1 RVHLPGARGAV
12 REFHPSAHDSPLGSA
27 RGRRGDYLALRLR
40 AEHEHLLADRAHH
53 AHRARHEELDSDR
66 GVREPASRP
75 WAGGDGGGRRSF
87 QDPAPPD
94 SHDLLRD
101 DLRSAAPGDGPWG
114 RSRIASPARRRG
126 GRRAPL
132 LDLPDAPSRS
142 GRLPDSRAVHA
153 RPGAGDRSRR
163 ERGARAPARRTQRTP
178 GGTDPN
184 GRASRP
190 ARRHS
195 QDRLTPGRPKTLA
208 GPSPPG
214 QDSGPIPIVPSRGES
229 MVATVEHHSHD
240 PVPSHWPI
248 ITAIGVGLIPVG
260 IVASAHGWKG
270 GLAVIA
276 AGLFVA
282 LSGAGRWWGELLRDK
297 FFGRDA
303 VEADSRLKR
312 MFAFFIASEAMIF
325 GA

>member
-1 RVHLPGARGAV
+1 
-12 REFHPSAHDSPLGSA
+12 
-27 RGRRGDYLALRLR
+27 
-40 AEHEHLLADRAHH
+40 
-53 AHRARHEELDSDR
+53 
-66 GVREPASRP
+66 
-75 WAGGDGGGRRSF
+75 
-87 QDPAPPD
+87 
-94 SHDLLRD
+94 
-101 DLRSAAPGDGPWG
+101 
-114 RSRIASPARRRG
+114 
-126 GRRAPL
+126 
-132 LDLPDAPSRS
+132 
-142 GRLPDSRAVHA
+142 
-153 RPGAGDRSRR
+153 
-163 ERGARAPARRTQRTP
+163 
-178 GGTDPN
+178 
-184 GRASRP
+184 
-190 ARRHS
+190 
-195 QDRLTPGRPKTLA
+195 
-208 GPSPPG
+208 
-214 QDSGPIPIVPSRGES
+214 

-325 GA
+325 GAFFAALFYARHHAKIWPPEGMPHFEILVPAVNTVILLSSSVTLHLGRTARRLDPQGKRVTDDQGTVYGYGNLLLATGGTPRRLPFGGAVRSEPERQQGAGP